1 MFAVERV
8 LWGVEEL
15 TQKATE
21 VIVSVGGYLGRIMG
35 IIRKENKKKK
45 TRKSYAKSEYYK
57 EYTTGGARNVPGPT
71 HLAKSVFK

>member
-45 TRKSYAKSEYYK
+45 TRKSYAKS
-57 EYTTGGARNVPGPT
+57 GGARNVPGPT